1 MDNPFNLADD
11 FMEPYRFAVER
22 HARKL
27 DCTIALDSAG
37 KKEIVRFVEGEVTLG
52 KHGFRLL
59 PAIRETIASYVRI
72 LETNKGQLVLP
83 SG

>member
-27 DCTIALDSAG
+27 DCTIALT
-37 KKEIVRFVEGEVTLG
+37 V
-52 KHGFRLL
+52 
-59 PAIRETIASYVRI
+59 PARRRS
-72 LETNKGQLVLP
+72 
-83 SG
+83 